1 MSEPAT
7 RTRDKEATRARILE
21 AAMATFA
28 KKGMGESSISEI
40 ARTAGVTKSLIHHH
54 FGSKRGLWDAAKDR
68 YFRGYFEVQMG
79 LLEAEGSA
87 ELLEVSIEKYFEFLR
102 ENPDFVRMVGWM
114 QQEQVDSSF
123 PLGEALTREAVRKL
137 RDTQDA
143 GELRDDVHPFS
154 ILISF
159 LGLAEH
165 WFQGKEMHCKGLD
178 PEDRVVDDEA
188 YLRDML
194 RIFLE
199 GVRPRPS

>member
-1 MSEPAT
+1 MTEPST
-7 RTRDKEATRARILE
+7 RTRDREATRARILE
-21 AAMATFA
+21 AAMRIFA
-28 KKGMGESSISEI
+28 EKGLADSSMSGI
-40 ARTAGVTKSLIHHH
+40 ASAAGVTKSLIHHH
-54 FGSKRGLWDAAKDR
+54 FGSKQGLWDEAKNE

-87 ELLEVSIEKYFEFLR
+87 ELLEVSIERYFDFLR
-102 ENPDFVRMVGWM
+102 TSPDFVRMIGWM
-114 QQEQVDSSF
+114 QLEKVDSRF

-137 RDTQDA
+137 RDTQEA

-178 PEDRVVDDEA
+178 PEDRVLDDDQ

-194 RIFLE
+194 RVFLD
-199 GVRPRPS
+199 GVRPRST